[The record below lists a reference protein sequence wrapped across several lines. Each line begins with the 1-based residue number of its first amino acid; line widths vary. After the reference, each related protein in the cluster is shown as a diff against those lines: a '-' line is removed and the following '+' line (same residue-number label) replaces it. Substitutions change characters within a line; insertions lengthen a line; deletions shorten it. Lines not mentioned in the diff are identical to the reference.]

1 VGRRGLPGP
10 RGPVSEQL
18 FDRLVREPH
27 RFGDIALPDVDA
39 LGDDDLQL
47 ALYCCYELHYR
58 GWPGVSD
65 GWEWNPSL
73 LVLRAELEDAY
84 ERRLHEEVPVS
95 ATDPAGVVAELW
107 RLATDGDGPSL
118 SRWLSGHGTLLH
130 AREFA
135 IHRSAYQLKEAD
147 PHTWAIPRLTGRAKA
162 AMVAIQSDEY
172 GGGVAPRMHASLFSG
187 TMEGLGL
194 DSTYGEYLD
203 LLPGTTLAT
212 TNLISLLGLHRRF
225 RGALVGHLALFEMTS
240 VGPMGRYSDW
250 LRGLGVSDAG
260 REFYDVH
267 VEADVVHQHV
277 AADDMVGGL
286 LEAEPD
292 LAASVLFGARA
303 LGMIEGR
310 FSAQLLDAWQ
320 RGQSSLRT
328 AVRRIAA

>member
-1 VGRRGLPGP
+1 
-10 RGPVSEQL
+10 
-18 FDRLVREPH
+18 
-27 RFGDIALPDVDA
+27 
-39 LGDDDLQL
+39 
-47 ALYCCYELHYR
+47 
-58 GWPGVSD
+58 
-65 GWEWNPSL
+65 
-73 LVLRAELEDAY
+73 
-84 ERRLHEEVPVS
+84 
-95 ATDPAGVVAELW
+95 
-107 RLATDGDGPSL
+107 
-118 SRWLSGHGTLLH
+118 
-130 AREFA
+130 
-135 IHRSAYQLKEAD
+135 
-147 PHTWAIPRLTGRAKA
+147 
-162 AMVAIQSDEY
+162 
-172 GGGVAPRMHASLFSG
+172 MHASLFSG

-310 FSAQLLDAWQ
+310 FSAQLLHAWQ

-328 AVRRIAA
+328 AVRGIAA